1 MCFLWTAPL
10 KGGRGATGAKK
21 PKVKSL
27 FFILL
32 SPSLAVSPSII
43 VNQRLLSFSLDVAA
57 RAKVEKANHDSESG
71 EGAKVRDGETMKV
84 RVMEGETER
93 MKEGETE
100 RMKEGEAERVKVK
113 EVEAMKVKEGE
124 VERSSGHR
132 VTFNDQNEVAS
143 QDRDGTFKVRLA
155 ATDTPWGVAKSK
167 QGRGQFCFLSD
178 STGVYPAYASS
189 IKASIKAFF
198 LHIFSSIFSTFCSS
212 SGSDDR
218 NGCSNDYCGTWQTF
232 GQLFCPF

>member
-84 RVMEGETER
+84 RVMEGEAER
-93 MKEGETE
+93 M
-100 RMKEGEAERVKVK
+100 KVK

-143 QDRDGTFKVRLA
+143 QDRDGTFKVRLE
-155 ATDTPWGVAKSK
+155 DMKRVRWK
-167 QGRGQFCFLSD
+167 
-178 STGVYPAYASS
+178 
-189 IKASIKAFF
+189 IFF
-198 LHIFSSIFSTFCSS
+198 KL
-212 SGSDDR
+212 
-218 NGCSNDYCGTWQTF
+218 
-232 GQLFCPF
+232 

>member
-43 VNQRLLSFSLDVAA
+43 VNQRLVSFSLDVAA

-93 MKEGETE
+93 MKEGEAE
-100 RMKEGEAERVKVK
+100 RMKVK

-155 ATDTPWGVAKSK
+155 ATV
-167 QGRGQFCFLSD
+167 
-178 STGVYPAYASS
+178 
-189 IKASIKAFF
+189 
-198 LHIFSSIFSTFCSS
+198 
-212 SGSDDR
+212 
-218 NGCSNDYCGTWQTF
+218 
-232 GQLFCPF
+232 

>member
-32 SPSLAVSPSII
+32 SPSLALSPSII

-93 MKEGETE
+93 MKEGEAE
-100 RMKEGEAERVKVK
+100 RMKVK

-189 IKASIKAFF
+189 IEAFL

-212 SGSDDR
+212 SESDDR